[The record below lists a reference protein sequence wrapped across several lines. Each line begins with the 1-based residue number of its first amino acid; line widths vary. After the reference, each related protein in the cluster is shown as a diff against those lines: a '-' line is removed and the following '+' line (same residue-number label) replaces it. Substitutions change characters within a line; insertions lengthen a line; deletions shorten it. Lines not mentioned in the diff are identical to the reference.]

1 MNVNANDNKQQVLSE
16 RESSLSTSKADN
28 QDSIKKHRKS
38 NSKKFYK
45 ENLKK
50 TDASIQSDNVQ
61 YTDISNQSHND
72 KPDNDIFTNK
82 TNTISAENNK
92 SYLSN
97 TKSGIRISLSD
108 PLNNNTKIIQ
118 NSSPKIH
125 DTSDTPHSDTVVS
138 FKGSSDKKS
147 SEKNI
152 IHTDKQHIDLQKN
165 HSLLSDKSSTEN
177 IQSKTKQ
184 KSNSKAFYKNQ
195 KSSEDNTV
203 CHGDTPNS
211 NSYATRTTEAL
222 EYLKSEAQA
231 EYDNI
236 ISQIEDFDNKYN
248 SETLPLIHQ
257 RETDT
262 IREVSRIRLE
272 RAFEEVTDP
281 DTGEINKVIRYKP
294 VRVTEL
300 IPESQAKSHY
310 YKHLSHKQG
319 SSSISAL
326 IQESSQ
332 AMRIAAKKG
341 LIHSA
346 FAVSEKIEIPTA
358 LESNK
363 PFSLLGTSVKNTLLA
378 GETLAVKSSEI
389 ATDKALHKLRNEID
403 RSGEENDGYKT
414 ARLTVNIASDIIS
427 DIKTIKEYDTEKKE
441 KEAKREL
448 DFEKNQ
454 HDRINE
460 NLEYQKQK
468 AENKVNVTKDR
479 LGQDNTNSELHTEKH
494 IELSDKTRIELADK
508 SIVKPNS
515 EKTRADTKFVDDTT
529 GHSAYK
535 SKSDK
540 VSAKKGKFKQSSE
553 PHHGEHIDLSD
564 KSKIKHNTTK
574 NRIDNTIGNSA
585 FIKEHDKVYTQKD
598 LSEPSSELH
607 TNEHIELSDKSRIEL
622 SDKTTITPNL
632 QKSRTETKIVD
643 DITNELKPTPN
654 KSIIEK
660 DLEKIQRRKAVK
672 KAEHS
677 PHKYVAKFTNES
689 DESGNKR
696 VRIKIERKD
705 LSVNEKKLGISDV
718 VTNSSSLKNEINAIR
733 SGEIELFGTHK
744 DPTLTKTIS
753 DKVQTRAISKA
764 GTALRQKAERDASD
778 SNGFEAAE
786 KTTSLLYSTGKT
798 YDKAKS
804 MLQPAANKVGDML
817 ITAEER
823 IYRLSYEAQCQRQS
837 MLQPKNESKS
847 KRKSDK
853 QKKRRY
859 EKNRRKN
866 FISFKDA
873 ETKKNFINETVVK
886 KAKETGKSFV
896 GIVAAAV
903 FIFIVFPIILLGGT
917 SGTSTST
924 AIFSMMISPTEDL
937 DLTQSEQ
944 YWTELA
950 ENLIKEYRNYPNTH
964 TGYDKYKAN
973 TSITKLIHDPYKLL
987 AYLSVACKNEK
998 GVWDYET
1005 AKPYIETIFNEQYEL
1020 YSKETTEIRKNVTTE
1035 TKTEYNTSFWIP
1047 DEYSIYNTPVGNFNS
1062 SDYNSYADL
1071 YCSGAGE
1078 RTILITTWNKN
1089 ATVYDVGTNNGEK
1102 YENAQTVNYSN
1113 EYRLYIEYNIQDGG
1127 VWGIWKL
1134 EYEYQTWY
1142 DEEYKTL
1149 EYGIKQK
1156 KDFDTIITELSS
1168 VFDDEQ
1174 EEFYGYYNDFKL
1186 GHQTFS
1192 APVNPFNVIKYA
1204 GYNTDVNQSD
1214 GLNNSI
1220 TVSAALGQDI
1230 TCPCNGTITKAGENS
1245 ISIYYPTNHS
1255 TVYIDN
1261 IVPAVTGTVQKK
1273 AVIGK
1278 ASSNE
1283 IVITVI
1289 DEDGNYQN
1297 PYLLID
1303 WS

>member
-72 KPDNDIFTNK
+72 KPDNDILTNK

-97 TKSGIRISLSD
+97 NESGIRISLSD

-138 FKGSSDKKS
+138 FKGSSDNKS

-165 HSLLSDKSSTEN
+165 HTLLSDKSSTEN
-177 IQSKTKQ
+177 IQSKTKY

-236 ISQIEDFDNKYN
+236 VSQIEDFDNKYN

-262 IREVSRIRLE
+262 MREVSRIRLE
-272 RAFEEVTDP
+272 RTFEEVTDP

-310 YKHLSHKQG
+310 YKHLSHEHG
-319 SSSISAL
+319 SSSVSAL
-326 IQESSQ
+326 VQESSQ

-346 FAVSEKIEIPTA
+346 FAVSEKIEIPTS
-358 LESNK
+358 LESNRAV
-363 PFSLLGTSVKNTLLA
+363 SILGTSVKNTLLA

-389 ATDKALHKLRNEID
+389 ATDKTLYKLKNELD

-414 ARLTVNIASDIIS
+414 ARLTVNIASDVIS
-427 DIKTIKEYDTEKKE
+427 DIKTIKEYNNE
-441 KEAKREL
+441 KEEKQAKREL

-454 HDRINE
+454 HDHIKE
-460 NLEYQKQK
+460 NLEYKKQE
-468 AENKVNVTKDR
+468 AENKVNAAEQR
-479 LGQDNTNSELHTEKH
+479 LEQYKRTSELHSGEH
-494 IELSDKTRIELADK
+494 IELSDKTRIELSDKSTVIPNTEKSRVDTKIIDNTTGNSKIRNSEQIDLLDKTTSELSDK
-508 SIVKPNS
+508 SIVTPNV
-515 EKTRADTKFVDDTT
+515 EKSHVDTKFTNNT
-529 GHSAYK
+529 NGHSTYTQRQE
-535 SKSDK
+535 K
-540 VSAKKGKFKQSSE
+540 VSILQGSPEQ
-553 PHHGEHIDLSD
+553 G
-564 KSKIKHNTTK
+564 
-574 NRIDNTIGNSA
+574 
-585 FIKEHDKVYTQKD
+585 
-598 LSEPSSELH
+598 SELH
-607 TNEHIELSDKSRIEL
+607 TSEHIELSDKSRIEL
-622 SDKTTITPNL
+622 SDKTIIAPNL
-632 QKSRTETKIVD
+632 QKSRTETQTID
-643 DITNELKPTPN
+643 DISNELQPKPN

-786 KTTSLLYSTGKT
+786 KTTTLLYSTGKT

-1174 EEFYGYYNDFKL
+1174 KEFYGYYNDFKL

-1230 TCPCNGTITKAGENS
+1230 TCPCNGTITKTGENS

>member
-28 QDSIKKHRKS
+28 QNSIKKHRKS

-72 KPDNDIFTNK
+72 KPDILTNK

-97 TKSGIRISLSD
+97 TENGIRISLSD

-118 NSSPKIH
+118 NSPIKIH
-125 DTSDTPHSDTVVS
+125 DTSDIPHSDTVVS
-138 FKGSSDKKS
+138 FKGSSDNKS

-165 HSLLSDKSSTEN
+165 HTLLSDKSDTEN
-177 IQSKTKQ
+177 IQNKTKH

-203 CHGDTPNS
+203 CHDDTPKRNLDNTNS
-211 NSYATRTTEAL
+211 IEAL
-222 EYLKSEAQA
+222 EYLKNEAQA

-236 ISQIEDFDNKYN
+236 VSQIEELDNKYN

-262 IREVSRIRLE
+262 MREVSRIRLE
-272 RAFEEVTDP
+272 RTFEEVTDP

-310 YKHLSHKQG
+310 YKHLSHEHG
-319 SSSISAL
+319 SSSVSAL
-326 IQESSQ
+326 VQESSQ

-346 FAVSEKIEIPTA
+346 FAVSEKIEIPTS
-358 LESNK
+358 LESNRAV
-363 PFSLLGTSVKNTLLA
+363 SILGTSVKNTLLA

-389 ATDKALHKLRNEID
+389 ATDKTLYKLKNELD

-427 DIKTIKEYDTEKKE
+427 DIKTIKEYNDEKKE
-441 KEAKREL
+441 KQAKREL

-454 HDRINE
+454 HDHIKE
-460 NLEYQKQK
+460 NLEYKKQE
-468 AENKVNVTKDR
+468 AENKVNAAEQR
-479 LGQDNTNSELHTEKH
+479 LEQYKRTSELHSGEH
-494 IELSDKTRIELADK
+494 IELSDKTRIEL
-508 SIVKPNS
+508 
-515 EKTRADTKFVDDTT
+515 
-529 GHSAYK
+529 
-535 SKSDK
+535 
-540 VSAKKGKFKQSSE
+540 
-553 PHHGEHIDLSD
+553 SD
-564 KSKIKHNTTK
+564 KSTVIPNTEKSRVDTKI
-574 NRIDNTIGNSA
+574 IDNTIGNSK
-585 FIKEHDKVYTQKD
+585 IRNSEQIDLLDKTTSELSDKSIVTPNVEKSHVDTKFTNNTNGHSTYTQRQEKV
-598 LSEPSSELH
+598 SIPQGSPEPSSELH

-643 DITNELKPTPN
+643 DTTNELKPTPN

-786 KTTSLLYSTGKT
+786 KTTFLLYSTGKT

-837 MLQPKNESKS
+837 MLQPKTESKS
-847 KRKSDK
+847 KTKSDR

-973 TSITKLIHDPYKLL
+973 TLITKLIHDPYKLL

-1047 DEYSIYNTPVGNFNS
+1047 DEYSTYNTPVGNFNS

-1174 EEFYGYYNDFKL
+1174 EEFYGNYNDFKL